1 MNTYDLVI
9 IGAGAAGLSAG
20 ISFLRKASREDGV
33 PKVLIVESND
43 EAGRKLLATGNGRCN
58 LTNVAADGYEQ
69 TIEFFRNL
77 GVLTT
82 VDSEGR
88 VYPLSKR
95 ASVVRDSLLEETLR
109 LGATAICGMK
119 VSAVERGDNDD
130 FVVLID
136 DAEGKGKILKRV
148 QDDNRVCTQDD
159 KCVRAQDDYR
169 DVIQVVTR
177 QVIVAAGGKA
187 GSQYGATGDSYAIAR
202 GLGIEVNSISPAL
215 VPLVIEESQRKRF
228 KSLAGV
234 RANAKVRL
242 ISGTDVIAESEGEV
256 QFTEKAISGICVFD
270 LSLSYRKAMDSATP
284 LRSAQNDRRDEDN
297 RQGED
302 GNPIRNDDCPSFW
315 AKSQNPV
322 LVIDL
327 APGFSEEEITELLGE
342 NLAAG
347 IAGVVHEKLAAYIL
361 RHCEEQS
368 DVAIQSFNN
377 DEFPT
382 ICSHMIKNF
391 VVPIS
396 GTLGW
401 KEAQV
406 TLGGVKLSELDE
418 AHMEA
423 AKCPGVYFVGEAVE
437 YTGLCGGFNLD
448 FAWNSG
454 IKAGKR
460 AAGFYN
466 YTIKDN

>member
-1 MNTYDLVI
+1 MNNYDLVI
-9 IGAGAAGLSAG
+9 AGAGAAGLSAG
-20 ISFLRKASREDGV
+20 IAFLRKASRENGV

-69 TIEFFRNL
+69 TIEFFRSL

-82 VDSEGR
+82 VDAAGR

-95 ASVVRDSLLEETLR
+95 ASVVRDALRNEVLR
-109 LGATAICGMK
+109 LGAKIIYDAK
-119 VSAVERGDNDD
+119 VSKVESGISDD
-130 FVVLID
+130 FVLQLDSVTPLRS
-136 DAEGKGKILKRV
+136 A
-148 QDDNRVCTQDD
+148 QNDNSGITLDENR
-159 KCVRAQDDYR
+159 
-169 DVIQVVTR
+169 IISR

-187 GSQYGATGDSYAIAR
+187 GSQYGATGDSYSIAR

-215 VPLVIEESQRKRF
+215 VPFAIEESQRKQF

-234 RANAKVRL
+234 RASAKVRL
-242 ISGTDVIAESEGEV
+242 VLGTDVIAESEGEV

-270 LSLSYRKAMDSATP
+270 LSLRYM
-284 LRSAQNDRRDEDN
+284 
-297 RQGED
+297 
-302 GNPIRNDDCPSFW
+302 SFW
-315 AKSQNPV
+315 AESQNPV

-327 APGFSEEEITELLGE
+327 APGYSEEEITELLGE

-347 IAGVVHEKLAAYIL
+347 LAGVVHEKLASYIL
-361 RHCEEQS
+361 RNCEESCVGAQ
-368 DVAIQSFNN
+368 DRLRDAAIGA
-377 DEFPT
+377 
-382 ICSHMIKNF
+382 HLIKNF
-391 VVPIS
+391 IIPIS

-406 TLGGVKLSELDE
+406 TSGGVKLSELDE
-418 AHMEA
+418 AHMEST
-423 AKCPGVYFVGEAVE
+423 KCLGVYFVGEAVD

-466 YTIKDN
+466 HTLLK